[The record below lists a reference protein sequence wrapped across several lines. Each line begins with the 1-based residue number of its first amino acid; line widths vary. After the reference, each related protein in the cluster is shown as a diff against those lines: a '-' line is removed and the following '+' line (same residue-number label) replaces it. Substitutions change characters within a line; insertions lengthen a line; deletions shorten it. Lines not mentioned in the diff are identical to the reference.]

1 MSLIEEENEESVAE
15 RWSSTRADNTRSDKI
30 RRRRQRRERRRQDT
44 GTESR
49 VSLSQSHKSLLSA
62 LIVATRQRAAKH
74 WAHCCG
80 KSWGRG
86 NVMRPRHRLQT
97 LFGDIIWFNNQV
109 TQTQVEPEHGHI
121 SENLQIKQNDEK
133 LSDSS
138 RMDES
143 SHLRS
148 AGEAF
153 SWTGWCA
160 LNPDPSCHTEVRPGA
175 VQENTVRTRDW
186 SDLSSSSP
194 YQSS

>member
-1 MSLIEEENEESVAE
+1 MSIIEEENEESVAE

-109 TQTQVEPEHGHI
+109 TETQVEPEHGHI
-121 SENLQIKQNDEK
+121 SENLQIKTKRWKVIRQLQD
-133 LSDSS
+133 
-138 RMDES
+138 
-143 SHLRS
+143 
-148 AGEAF
+148 
-153 SWTGWCA
+153 GWIVTPQICRWGLQLDG

-186 SDLSSSSP
+186 SDLTSSSP